1 MSRGITITN
10 YLVNGNPEGITMSYV
25 SNWTGQ
31 AIKIPR
37 NAFFDTKEFEE
48 LNKPGIYYLIG
59 QKDENPDEILV
70 YVGEANH
77 LFDRIKQH
85 MKDTDK
91 SFCELIIAFS
101 SKDDNMTVSHTKYL
115 ESKIL
120 TEIFEKSGYKIINKK
135 DGNRISL
142 PKMVRDEMDIYFD
155 NMKILL
161 PTMGYDLFK
170 PIMKEQKQ
178 SLTSKE
184 EKLILE
190 VGDIK
195 AQAKLITN
203 GLLVLKGSLMKTL
216 PTPALAPTYLKI
228 RNDLVQ
234 KGYVRESTIGLEFLQ
249 DYEFPSP
256 SQAGAVIL
264 GYSVNG
270 RVAWKN
276 SKGKTL
282 KEIEEEKIDHSI

>member
-1 MSRGITITN
+1 MNRGITITN

-37 NAFFDTKEFEE
+37 NAFLETKEFEE

-59 QKDENPDEILV
+59 SREENPDETLI
-70 YVGEANH
+70 YIGEANH

-85 MKDTDK
+85 TRDSDK
-91 SFCELIIAFS
+91 AFFELIIVFS

-120 TEIFEKSGYKIINKK
+120 TEIFEKSGYKIVNKK
-135 DGNRISL
+135 DGNRINL

-170 PIMKEQKQ
+170 PTIKEQKQ
-178 SLTSKE
+178 SLTTKD

-190 VGDIK
+190 VGEIK

-203 GLLVLKGSLMKTL
+203 GLLVLKGSLMKPI

-228 RNDLVQ
+228 RLDLVH
-234 KGYVRESTIGLEFLQ
+234 KGYVQQSVKGFEFLQ
-249 DYEFPSP
+249 DYEFSSP

-276 SKGKTL
+276 SNGKTL
-282 KEIEEEKIDHSI
+282 KEIEDEKIDDSI